1 MRNGV
6 IMINKLIAV
15 GTITSVRPNK
25 KKTAGRLSIA
35 VNTAERVFKRGQGM
49 QTEAEDD
56 YFFLRFSD
64 KQSKTQGIA
73 TNFKVGDHVK
83 IEGYA
88 GSFRKNS
95 TSEERSYFMI
105 NEIKHD
111 ETKFEQTFG
120 VAGGQRS
127 SDEIVLLIE
136 GILQSMSITSRQE
149 ISVRIGVD
157 TPNGTSYVNAVA
169 HNKQANAVK
178 ELFGSTAWLSIQP
191 KTLDTK
197 YAKERHLDTIQ
208 FMITGVAKPQND
220 AARSVDSNKKPRRKK
235 RAKRPSDNQDII
247 KALKDTSN
255 ETPITK
261 RPNIVT
267 SFTPSPVISN
277 EIPEFDE
284 D

>member
-1 MRNGV
+1 MV
-6 IMINKLIAV
+6 NKLIAV
-15 GTITSVRPNK
+15 GTIISVNSNK
-25 KKTAGRLSIA
+25 KKTAGRLLIA
-35 VNTAERVFKRGQGM
+35 VNTAERVFKPGQGM
-49 QTEAEDD
+49 QTEAEEDR
-56 YFFLRFSD
+56 FIFSFSD

-83 IEGYA
+83 IEGRVC
-88 GSFRKNS
+88 SFRKDS

-105 NEIKHD
+105 NKIRHD

-127 SDEIVLLIE
+127 ADEIVLLIE
-136 GILQSMSITSRQE
+136 GILQSMSIINRQE
-149 ISVRIGVD
+149 INVRIEVG
-157 TPNGTSYVNAVA
+157 TPNGIGYVNAIA
-169 HNKQANAVK
+169 HDKQANAVK
-178 ELFGSTAWLSIQP
+178 ELLIGSKAWLSIQP
-191 KTLDTK
+191 KRLDTK
-197 YAKERHLDTIQ
+197 YAKERHLGTIQ